1 MTDTSV
7 PNQAQVKFQRYLAA
21 IALHPSLDTLLLLT
35 TDDEQLRHTVA
46 VMAELLSSIHGEA
59 VRPVFLPS
67 DSTDETLWGDGFA
80 LLRDAPNRPRGG
92 DARVSPVAGHGL
104 MLAPENDRTQR
115 LLVLQDLSRIG
126 RVLARTLL
134 NLIGSSCTPLER
146 HGHSR
151 QIRNRT
157 LWLAACDTGRLG
169 ALAPSLLARFPLR
182 LYVPRSQVQRLERL
196 RSAFDGDADL
206 APSAASIDLLRRL
219 RVASGVRL
227 ALPTDSALSRLR
239 AQEPERPRPLTR
251 DLALARLAAALAT
264 LDGDS
269 EVDLAHIDD
278 VIASLAVRP
287 ARQLRKLRDMAG
299 PGGKG
304 GQRAPS
310 GEPPPAEPASPA
322 SPVDGD
328 SRDQPLEPSR
338 SARIVGRGLLS
349 VETVVVSPER
359 PPTRIVEQRD
369 PETPPAV
376 NIQPARLPQGWRG
389 EIIGFRSFRHGDSL
403 ALMPTLLAALPWQRL
418 RQGDRRVAD
427 GGARNRALDAGHMLI
442 SRSDL
447 RAWSRAPTPGELL
460 VVVLDVTAVTG
471 TAWPGEL
478 AHFLQMAYQHRSP
491 ISLILVGANGVNQE
505 RAELIQC
512 RGVLDARLRAGLDRS
527 PVKATPLAH
536 GFALALGSIR
546 ALVKPMRYRRCQTR
560 LVLLTDGRGNV
571 PLHTSLTGEWSWPAG
586 DLGVKDS
593 LTQARAIAALGFV
606 EIHLLAPRPR
616 YAPQHLEALARALGI
631 VPNYLRDALS

>member
-1 MTDTSV
+1 MTGTSV

-67 DSTDETLWGDGFA
+67 DSTEETLWGDGFA
-80 LLRDAPNRPRGG
+80 LLRHSADHPQAR
-92 DARVSPVAGHGL
+92 DARIPAVAGHGL

-115 LLVLQDLSRIG
+115 LLVLQDLPRIG
-126 RVLARTLL
+126 RVLARTVL
-134 NLIGSSCTPLER
+134 NLDGSSYMPLER

-182 LYVPRSQVQRLERL
+182 LYAPRSQVQRLERL
-196 RSAFDGDADL
+196 RSAFDGDDDL
-206 APSAASIDLLRRL
+206 VPGVASIDLLRRL
-219 RVASGVRL
+219 RLASGVRL

-251 DLALARLAAALAT
+251 DLALARLAAALAM

-269 EVDLAHIDD
+269 EFDLAHIDD
-278 VIASLAVRP
+278 AIASLSKLPV
-287 ARQLRKLRDMAG
+287 RQLRKLRDMARPDG
-299 PGGKG
+299 NSAK
-304 GQRAPS
+304 RAPS
-310 GEPPPAEPASPA
+310 GEPPPAEPASPV
-322 SPVDGD
+322 SPTDLD
-328 SRDQPLEPSR
+328 PRDQPLESSR
-338 SARIVGRGLLS
+338 SERIVGRGPLS
-349 VETVVVSPER
+349 VETVVVSAEPSA
-359 PPTRIVEQRD
+359 TRIVEQRD
-369 PETPPAV
+369 PETLPAV

-389 EIIGFRSFRHGDSL
+389 EIIGCRSFRHGDSL

-418 RQGDRRVAD
+418 RQADRRVAD
-427 GGARNRALDAGHMLI
+427 GGARNHALDARHMLI

-447 RAWSRAPTPGELL
+447 RALSRAPAPGELL
-460 VVVLDVTAVTG
+460 VVVLDFTAVNG

-505 RAELIQC
+505 RAELFQC

-536 GFALALGSIR
+536 GLALALGSIR

-571 PLHTSLTGEWSWPAG
+571 PLNTSLTGEWSWPSG
-586 DLGVKDS
+586 DLGLKDG

-616 YAPQHLEALARALGI
+616 YAPQHLDALARALGI
-631 VPNYLRDALS
+631 VPCYLRDALS